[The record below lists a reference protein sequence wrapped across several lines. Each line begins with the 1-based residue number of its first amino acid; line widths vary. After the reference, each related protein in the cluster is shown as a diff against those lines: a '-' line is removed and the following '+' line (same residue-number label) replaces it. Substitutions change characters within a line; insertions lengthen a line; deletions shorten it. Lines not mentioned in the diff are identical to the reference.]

1 MADTVIVRGAGGALF
16 EMDVPTGGNRLDLWE
31 DKLAKGELVIVTE
44 PVEWVEHQG
53 AMVLRIVEPPA
64 DEPAE
69 AAEEQEPAEPRRRTA
84 TARPD
89 RWAVNWASGWLPR
102 WTTTTWVTR
111 LLHRQ
116 LELLNPVVTLVSDD
130 EGTLRVNA

>member
-16 EMDVPTGGNRLDLWE
+16 EMDVPTGGNRVDLWE

-69 AAEEQEPAEPRRRTA
+69 AAEEQEPAEPRRRGGRQPKPTEE
-84 TARPD
+84 
-89 RWAVNWASGWLPR
+89 
-102 WTTTTWVTR
+102 TTEVPPSEETTEVPPS
-111 LLHRQ
+111 
-116 LELLNPVVTLVSDD
+116 E
-130 EGTLRVNA
+130 E